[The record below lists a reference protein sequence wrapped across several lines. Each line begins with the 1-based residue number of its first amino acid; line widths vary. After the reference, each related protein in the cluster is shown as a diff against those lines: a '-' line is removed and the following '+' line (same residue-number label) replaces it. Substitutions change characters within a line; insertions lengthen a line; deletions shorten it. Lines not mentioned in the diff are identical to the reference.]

1 MKKMYIGKLLC
12 ISLFLWSLLLIL
24 LIISGNYE
32 IDESTHSLVGMFFKD
47 LLLDWIKKPT
57 FSFKKIY
64 DYSVSYL
71 IYYPKV
77 SLHYPPLPQLFFSLS
92 YLLFSESIITSRITT
107 AFFSILFLILIYYI
121 TYKFYEKKEIALIS
135 CLIFMTSPI
144 IILSSIRAM
153 QEIFF
158 LLFFT
163 ASIFSYLMLIKK
175 PELKWYIIFIA
186 LTIASVL
193 SKWNA
198 ITIFPIIFF
207 HSLLFHK
214 NRIKIVL
221 LCILVISLLLS
232 PYYLILYKAGILF
245 LSAES
250 NLFGLESPQWYQ
262 ITGWFYYLKSLVF
275 DIFFPLIG
283 ITLLILSFYYMKQRG
298 KEWDLFLVW
307 IIVIYLI
314 MTIVPNKVDRRI
326 INMLPALVIPSS
338 FLIYKTIIKR
348 KIYIILFVILLIV
361 QLIYSLNLM
370 PNGIA
375 NVEKINDVIGKDGNV
390 GIIMEQGGEGS
401 FVFEIAK
408 KNKFEH
414 QVIRPCTFLD
424 LNETPNQII
433 QNFSIKYIIVVW
445 KTLDTEKL
453 NNIAKIVEKSF
464 PKIAEFENYS
474 VYLNNQ
480 TVIRKNEVICNYIC
494 STKNFI
500 CVENKKPIE
509 FL

>member
-1 MKKMYIGKLLC
+1 MHTGKLFF
-12 ISLFLWSLLLIL
+12 IILFLWVLLLVF

-32 IDESTHSLVGMFFKD
+32 VDETTHSLVGMFFKD
-47 LLLDWIKKPT
+47 LLLDWVKKPT
-57 FSFKKIY
+57 FSFKRIY

-71 IYYPKV
+71 TYYPKV
-77 SLHYPPLPQLFFSLS
+77 SLQYPPLPQLFFSIS
-92 YLLFSESIITSRITT
+92 YLFFNESIITSRITT
-107 AFFSILFLILIYYI
+107 AFFSVLFIVLIYYI

-135 CLIFMTSPI
+135 CLIFITSPI
-144 IILSSIRAM
+144 IILSSIRSM
-153 QEIFF
+153 QEMFF

-175 PELKWYIIFIA
+175 PELKWYIIFIV
-186 LTIASVL
+186 LTIACVL

-207 HSLLFHK
+207 HSLFFHK

-221 LCILVISLLLS
+221 LCVLVISLLLS

-245 LSAES
+245 LPLGES
-250 NLFGLESPQWYQ
+250 NLFGLEGPQWYQ
-262 ITGWFYYLKSLVF
+262 ITGWLYYIKSLVF

-283 ITLLILSFYYMKQRG
+283 ISLLILSFYYIKQRRKG
-298 KEWDLFLVW
+298 WDLFLVW
-307 IIVIYLI
+307 IITVYVI

-338 FLIYKTIIKR
+338 FLIYKFIINR
-348 KIYIILFVILLIV
+348 KIYIILFIILLIM
-361 QLIYSLNLM
+361 QLIYSIYII
-370 PNGIA
+370 PKGIA
-375 NVEKINDVIGKDGNV
+375 NIEKINDAIGKDGNV
-390 GIIMEQGGEGS
+390 GIIMSKGGEGL

-408 KNKFEH
+408 KNKFQH
-414 QVIRPCTFLD
+414 QIIRPCAFLD
-424 LNETPNQII
+424 LNETPNYII
-433 QNFSIKYIIVVW
+433 QNFNIKYIIVVW
-445 KTLDTEKL
+445 NSLDTEQL
-453 NNIAKIVEKSF
+453 TSIAKIAEKSF

-480 TVIRKNEVICNYIC
+480 TIIRKNEVICNYIC
-494 STKNFI
+494 STKNFMCI
-500 CVENKKPIE
+500 ANKKPNE